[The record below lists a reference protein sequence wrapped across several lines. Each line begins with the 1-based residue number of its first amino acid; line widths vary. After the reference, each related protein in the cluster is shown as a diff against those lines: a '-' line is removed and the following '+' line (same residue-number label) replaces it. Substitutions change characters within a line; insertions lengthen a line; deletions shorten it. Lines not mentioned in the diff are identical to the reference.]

1 MDVSQ
6 GRMKPDPAAVSIESE
21 HPKRWRTLGLLSV
34 ATVFGLTVWF
44 STNAIAPALFRIHRW
59 TRMEG
64 VRTAEEGGGSCR
76 RDDPGSNSGRREV
89 GGRSQAFW
97 GRRWRSGVAV
107 LSEMAG

>member
-44 STNAIAPALFRIHRW
+44 STNAIAPALVRIHRW

-64 VRTAEEGGGSCR
+64 VRTAEEGEGVAGAMIR
-76 RDDPGSNSGRREV
+76 AGIRVDGRLAGGRR
-89 GGRSQAFW
+89 RFW
-97 GRRWRSGVAV
+97 GRRWRSAVAV